1 MLEFLALAKACA
13 PTVAPETM
21 AAVINV
27 ESSYNPYAIGVVGG
41 RLTRQPKNQEEAV
54 ATAEQLEKNGWNFS
68 LGIAQVNRYN
78 LPRYHITYDQAFDA
92 CTNIRVGSKILE
104 KCYVRAN
111 KLKPDPQAALH
122 AALSCYYSGNFTR
135 GFKLDEGGKYSYV
148 EKVLARAENQPK
160 AIPVVP
166 SIQSNKKKPQF
177 DKAAGDV
184 TFKDQQTEPVTLPSD
199 NAPILLRPQNANSG
213 TIKLQ
218 PLTTDAPNINSK
230 DNANEVTANR
240 TIVF

>member
-1 MLEFLALAKACA
+1 MLEFLALVQACA

-21 AAVINV
+21 AAVISV

-41 RLTRQPKNQEEAV
+41 RLARQPKNHKEAV
-54 ATAEQLEKNGWNFS
+54 ATAQDLEKNGWNFS
-68 LGIAQVNRYN
+68 LGIAQVNRHN
-78 LPRYHITYDQAFDA
+78 LKNYQITYDQAFDA
-92 CTNIRVGSKILE
+92 CTNLRVGSKILE

-111 KLKPDPQAALH
+111 RLKPNPQAALH

-135 GFKLDEGGKYSYV
+135 GFKLDEGGKHSYV
-148 EKVLARAENQPK
+148 EKVLASAEDQPK

-177 DKAAGDV
+177 DNAAGDV

-199 NAPILLRPQNANSG
+199 NAPVLLRPKNADSRA
-213 TIKLQ
+213 TKRQ
-218 PLTTDAPNINSK
+218 PLTTDAPDINPK
-230 DNANEVTANR
+230 DSANEVTANR
-240 TIVF
+240 AIVF